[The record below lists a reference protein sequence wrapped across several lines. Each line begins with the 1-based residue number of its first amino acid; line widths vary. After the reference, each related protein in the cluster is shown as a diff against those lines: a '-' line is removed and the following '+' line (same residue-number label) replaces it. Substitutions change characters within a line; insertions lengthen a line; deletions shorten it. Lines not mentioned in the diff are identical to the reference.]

1 MDNCPKCNVKNK
13 YLYWC
18 LQCLSQYF
26 QAEFSNWSSGN
37 QIIDKFIQEI
47 QLNATEWAQYLE
59 WIPYERLVNVHYLAK
74 GGFGSVYSATWLDGP
89 KACDR
94 DKIEIFCRKEN
105 HPVALKSINHS
116 GPAMEGFF
124 SELNIY
130 IEAMKSFD
138 GYNDLLRYYGITQN
152 PETKEYMMVTQ
163 FANQGSLRDSLNKSF
178 GNKMLWKTKL
188 YLLMRIS
195 TALIT
200 IHQAGLVHRDLHSGN
215 ILLDDDDEDSATIL
229 APMTR
234 VSDLGLTC
242 QGKNYMSYEK
252 MSREFLSEVL

>member
-1 MDNCPKCNVKNK
+1 MSGTPVSLSFVTSLINGSRNKNQDLKKILCDYLESNKDQNVSDLYNK
-13 YLYWC
+13 VKG
-18 LQCLSQYF
+18 F
-26 QAEFSNWSSGN
+26 EAEFSNWSSGN

-163 FANQGSLRDSLNKSF
+163 FANQ
-178 GNKMLWKTKL
+178 
-188 YLLMRIS
+188 
-195 TALIT
+195 
-200 IHQAGLVHRDLHSGN
+200 
-215 ILLDDDDEDSATIL
+215 E
-229 APMTR
+229 
-234 VSDLGLTC
+234 
-242 QGKNYMSYEK
+242 
-252 MSREFLSEVL
+252 